1 MRIVLDTNVAL
12 SALLWRGTPYALLRT
27 VRRRPDLRLF
37 ASPALLT
44 ELADVLTRPVPT
56 KRLSL
61 IARAGQDVLA
71 DYREALEMVVPL
83 STPAVV
89 AADPDD
95 DPVIAAAVA
104 AEADMLV
111 SGDRHLLV
119 LDGYD
124 KIRIVTPA
132 EAFRIVSEA

>member
-37 ASPALLT
+37 AS